1 MYIFSRAARLGPGD
15 LREQMGWATKVTEK
29 VNQIS
34 EVPVRLWTTVFSP
47 GVGTL
52 VWSAVVENLASLE
65 STTDKL
71 MADDGYHTL
80 LAEAAKYSSGEPI
93 VDRLVRLIH
102 ADADVDPAHLEY
114 VSVTTTMLA
123 PGQTAR
129 GIELGVDIAQR
140 AKAATK
146 CPVSFGIE
154 MTGPYNTVGWIGY
167 YGSIQTLETAQEAL
181 GADASFAQLLDEEAS
196 QTYVVGST
204 LQTFAR
210 RVL

>member
-1 MYIFSRAARLGPGD
+1 MYIFSRTARLAAGD
-15 LREQMGWATKVTEK
+15 LREQMSWATNITEK

-34 EVPVRLWTTVFSP
+34 EVPVRLWTSVFSP

-52 VWSAVVENLASLE
+52 VWSAVVENLAVLE

-80 LAEAAKYSSGEPI
+80 LAEAAKFSSGDAI
-93 VDRLVRLIH
+93 VDRLVRVIH
-102 ADADVDPAHLEY
+102 ADPDVDPAHLEY

-123 PGQTAR
+123 PGQTVR
-129 GIELGVDIAQR
+129 GIELGVEIAQQ
-140 AKAATK
+140 AKAAAK

-167 YGSIQTLETAQEAL
+167 YDSIQKLETAQEAL
-181 GADASFAQLLDEEAS
+181 GADASFAQLLDKQAS
-196 QTYVVGST
+196 QTYVTSST

-210 RVL
+210 RVV

>member
-1 MYIFSRAARLGPGD
+1 MYIFSRTARLGPGN
-15 LREQMGWATKVTEK
+15 LREQMGWATNMTEK

-34 EVPVRLWTTVFSP
+34 EVPVHLWSTVFSP

-52 VWSAVVENLASLE
+52 VWSAVVENLAVLE

-80 LAEAAKYSSGEPI
+80 VTEAAKFSSGEPA
-93 VDRLVRLIH
+93 VDRLLRLIH
-102 ADADVDPAHLEY
+102 ADPDVDPAHLEY
-114 VSVTTTMLA
+114 VSATTTMLA

-129 GIELGVDIAQR
+129 GIELGVEIAQR
-140 AKAATK
+140 AKAAAR

-154 MTGPYNTVGWIGY
+154 MTGPYNTVAWIGY
-167 YGSIQTLETAQEAL
+167 YDSIQKLETAQEAL
-181 GADASFAQLLDEEAS
+181 GTDASFAQLVDKEAS
-196 QTYVVGST
+196 QTYVASST

-210 RVL
+210 RVV